1 MRPRGLRLRDQVPAN
16 PGHPRSR
23 EAPEPQEAAAAKAGA
38 DVDDDERRRPKRHLS
53 YVQQNSQEVV
63 LSSGVI
69 AWPMKMAFKI
79 NQDHFNNSGV
89 HRLQNFLGANSE
101 NLIPRKPHFW
111 LV

>member
-16 PGHPRSR
+16 PGHPRPR

-69 AWPMKMAFKI
+69 AWPMKMASRI

-89 HRLQNFLGANSE
+89 HRLLNFLGQIPKILFPE
-101 NLIPRKPHFW
+101 NHISG
-111 LV
+111 